1 MAEKN
6 RPMKQL
12 QELLQDE
19 KLRQQ
24 IQAGSDEKAVLQLLV
39 AAGAAKG
46 YELTAQWLKEAFDDV
61 RLARNP
67 TALTDKELS
76 HLASTFRMADTPP
89 KLCHTESCGGHPG
102 SCC

>member
-6 RPMKQL
+6 TPMKQL

-39 AAGAAKG
+39 SAGAAKG
-46 YELTAQWLKEAFDDV
+46 YQLNAQWLKQAFDDV
-61 RLARNP
+61 RLARRP

-76 HLASTFRMADTPP
+76 HLASTYMMSDTPP
-89 KLCHTESCGGHPG
+89 KLCHTDSCGGHPD